1 MIEESLEPVAPTEES
16 GKSKKATLA
25 EGYAKAGTLGVPVTR
40 DELRHLEA
48 S

>member
-1 MIEESLEPVAPTEES
+1 MIVAPTEES

-25 EGYAKAGTLGVPVTR
+25 EGIREGAGTLGVPVTR